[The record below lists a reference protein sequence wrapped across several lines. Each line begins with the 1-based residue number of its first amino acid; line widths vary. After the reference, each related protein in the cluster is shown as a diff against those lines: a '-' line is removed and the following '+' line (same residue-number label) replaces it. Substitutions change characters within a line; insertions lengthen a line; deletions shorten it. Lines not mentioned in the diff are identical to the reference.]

1 MPQLDFNLILINF
14 LTVIIFFIIFYLF
27 NYFFVMKKIFSIFMV
42 RKFVVRR
49 VANRLNSL
57 VVVKKINTENITDIQ
72 LEIVKFFKKIG

>member
-42 RKFVVRR
+42 RKFVVQR

-57 VVVKKINTENITDIQ
+57 VVVKKINTENITDTQ